1 MRTIQL
7 ILKRIIDIFISV
19 TGLVV
24 LSPIFLLISIM
35 IYFKLGSP
43 VFFIQKRPGKNE
55 KIFKMIKFR
64 TMLDAKDKKGNLLPD
79 KKRLTSFGKFLRSS
93 SLDELPELIN
103 VLKGEMSLVGPRPLL
118 VEYLPRYNEHQAR
131 RHEMRPGITG
141 LAQVNGRNAISWEDK
156 FDYDVKYIDNF
167 SLLLDLKII
176 IKTFSKVFKREDISS
191 KNHATMEKFN
201 GTDNSNS

>member
-1 MRTIQL
+1 MRSIQL
-7 ILKRIIDIFISV
+7 ILKRIIDIFISL
-19 TGLVV
+19 TGLIV
-24 LSPIFLLISIM
+24 LSPIFLLISIT

-64 TMLDAKDKKGNLLPD
+64 TMLDAKDKNGNLLPD

-141 LAQVNGRNAISWEDK
+141 LAQVNGRNTISWEDK

-176 IKTFSKVFKREDISS
+176 IKTFSKVFKREDI
-191 KNHATMEKFN
+191 NNQDHATMSKFK
-201 GTDNSNS
+201 GDQE